1 MVKRA
6 AARGYRVKAFL
17 IDDHELFRAGLRLVL
32 EDHLEF
38 TETFDAGSLDEGLE
52 MLAREG
58 PADLIVTD
66 LNMPG
71 SSGPESVRALI
82 EAFPEARVVVIS
94 ASEAASDILACISC
108 GVDGY
113 IPKSMSAPDM
123 VAALRQVLSGSVYVP
138 RAAGRRAAPEESRP
152 HKPALPGIEHLTD
165 RQKEVLDELLTGKSS
180 KEIARVLNVAEGT
193 VKIHLAAIYRALGVR
208 SRAEAIAR
216 LVSR

>member
-1 MVKRA
+1 M
-6 AARGYRVKAFL
+6 KAFL
-17 IDDHELFRAGLRLVL
+17 IDDHELFRAGLRLLL
-32 EDHLEF
+32 EDHLDF
-38 TETFDAGSLDEGLE
+38 TETFDAPSLDAGLE
-52 MLAREG
+52 LLAREG

-94 ASEAASDILACISC
+94 ASEASSDILACISA

-113 IPKSMSAPDM
+113 IPKSLPAADM
-123 VAALRQVLSGSVYVP
+123 VAALQQVLSGSVYVP
-138 RAAGRRAAPEESRP
+138 RTMGRREATTEPRP
-152 HKPALPGIEHLTD
+152 HKPALPGVDHLTE
-165 RQKEVLDELLTGKSS
+165 RQRQVLDELLTGKSS
-180 KEIARVLNVAEGT
+180 KEIARVLDVAEGT

-216 LVSR
+216 LSAR